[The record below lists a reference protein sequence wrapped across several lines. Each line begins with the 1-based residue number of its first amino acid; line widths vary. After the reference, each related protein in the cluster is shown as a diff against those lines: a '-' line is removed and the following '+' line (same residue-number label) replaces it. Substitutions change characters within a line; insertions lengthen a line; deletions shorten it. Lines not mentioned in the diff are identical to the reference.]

1 MVKIGEAAGFISAPV
16 HSSVSGTVVA
26 VEPRMHGT
34 RGSEV
39 MAVVIE
45 SDGKNTLHESVQPHK
60 SLDELTPDEMRPLAI
75 ACGWPPA
82 PGCPVAH

>member
-1 MVKIGEAAGFISAPV
+1 MPPV

-60 SLDELTPDEMRPLAI
+60 ALDELTPDEIIEIVKR
-75 ACGWPPA
+75 CRNRWYGWCRFPDLCQTETCEA
-82 PGCPVAH
+82 G

>member
-1 MVKIGEAAGFISAPV
+1 
-16 HSSVSGTVVA
+16 
-26 VEPRMHGT
+26 MHGT

-60 SLDELTPDEMRPLAI
+60 DLDSLTRTRSSISSVKQVLLVWVEQVSPTCVKLK
-75 ACGWPPA
+75 PA
-82 PGCPVAH
+82 NR